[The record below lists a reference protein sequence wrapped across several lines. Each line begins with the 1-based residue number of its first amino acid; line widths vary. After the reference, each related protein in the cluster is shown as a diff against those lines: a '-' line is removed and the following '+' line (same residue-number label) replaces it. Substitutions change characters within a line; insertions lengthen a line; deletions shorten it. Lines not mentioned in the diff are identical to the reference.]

1 MSGHK
6 FDPKNI
12 AKLNSKQRQLT
23 LPPAQV
29 LKDIAPG
36 AQTIWAD
43 IGCGT
48 GYFTIPLAHEVK
60 QVYALDIRA
69 EMLSHLKET
78 LTQLQIQNVKM
89 LQSEE
94 SHFPLPDQFIDGIL
108 IALVLH
114 EVDQPLE
121 FFRELNR
128 ILQIGGSLVVIE
140 WAKATT
146 EMGPPL
152 DHRVSIQQL
161 DDWALTTG
169 FTKLGAWE
177 WSENFIGIEYSKSA
191 DA

>member
-12 AKLNSKQRQLT
+12 AKLNSKQRQTT

-29 LKDIAPG
+29 LKDITPG
-36 AQTIWAD
+36 SQTVWAD

-48 GYFTIPLAHEVK
+48 GYFTIPLAKEVK
-60 QVYALDIRA
+60 EVYALDIRA
-69 EMLSHLKET
+69 EMLSNLNES
-78 LTQLQIQNVKM
+78 LTQLQIQNVKV

-114 EVDQPLE
+114 EVDQPIE
-121 FFRELNR
+121 FFHELKR
-128 ILQIGGSLVVIE
+128 ILKTGGSLVVIE

-152 DHRVSIQQL
+152 DHRVSTQQL
-161 DDWALTTG
+161 DNWALTAG
-169 FTKLGAWE
+169 LTKLRSWE
-177 WSENFIGIEYSKSA
+177 WSENFIGIEYYKNLG
-191 DA
+191 

>member
-6 FDPKNI
+6 FDPKNN

-43 IGCGT
+43 VGCGT

-69 EMLSHLKET
+69 EMLSHLKES
-78 LTQLQIQNVKM
+78 LTQLQVQNVKV
-89 LQSEE
+89 LQSQE

-114 EVDQPLE
+114 EVDQPIE
-121 FFRELNR
+121 FFSELNR
-128 ILQIGGSLVVIE
+128 ILQTGGSLVVIE

-169 FTKLGAWE
+169 FKKLRSWQ
-177 WSENFIGIEYSKSA
+177 WSENFIGIEYCKA
-191 DA
+191 